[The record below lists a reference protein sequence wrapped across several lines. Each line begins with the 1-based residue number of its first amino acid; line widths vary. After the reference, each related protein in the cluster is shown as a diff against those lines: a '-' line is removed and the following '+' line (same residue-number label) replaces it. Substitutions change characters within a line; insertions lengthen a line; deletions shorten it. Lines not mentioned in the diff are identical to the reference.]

1 MLNRIVLIG
10 NLGADPEKN
19 ETSNGKTVVRFS
31 LPLHNPF
38 SKEGDK
44 TEWMQCEVWN
54 KTAEFLAQYG
64 TKGSLVVVE
73 GRLRNQRYEDKEGN
87 TRYRTFV
94 SVDSLR
100 LRNNRP
106 NDGSSSPST
115 SKPASTPANSATP
128 VQHQTNQNQNQNQNP
143 VEENIDD
150 LFKDFDFNM

>member
-19 ETSNGKTVVRFS
+19 ETQSGKTVVRFS

-54 KTAEFLAQYG
+54 KTADFLAQYG

-94 SVDSLR
+94 AVDSLR

-106 NDGSSSPST
+106 NDGSSAPT
-115 SKPASTPANSATP
+115 SKPAASTSAAPVSPKQPEKTSAPA
-128 VQHQTNQNQNQNQNP
+128 
-143 VEENIDD
+143 EENIDD
-150 LFKDFDFNM
+150 LFKDFDFE

>member
-54 KTAEFLAQYG
+54 KPAEFLAQYG

-106 NDGSSSPST
+106 NDGSNPPAT
-115 SKPASTPANSATP
+115 SKPAASTPTAPVAAKQPEKASAP
-128 VQHQTNQNQNQNQNP
+128 A
-143 VEENIDD
+143 EENIDD
-150 LFKDFDFNM
+150 LFKDFDFE